1 MEAILH
7 FTNTLVFKFHQI
19 AFCGLPDT
27 LAYYSKVYRVGFI
40 HFKPGKKP
48 NRKLERKRGRKINKS
63 KAALGPARDRNP
75 EASPGNL
82 PALSPSLSP

>member
-40 HFKPGKKP
+40 HFKPVLFSNKARNQTENWKGKEEEK
-48 NRKLERKRGRKINKS
+48 
-63 KAALGPARDRNP
+63 
-75 EASPGNL
+75 
-82 PALSPSLSP
+82 